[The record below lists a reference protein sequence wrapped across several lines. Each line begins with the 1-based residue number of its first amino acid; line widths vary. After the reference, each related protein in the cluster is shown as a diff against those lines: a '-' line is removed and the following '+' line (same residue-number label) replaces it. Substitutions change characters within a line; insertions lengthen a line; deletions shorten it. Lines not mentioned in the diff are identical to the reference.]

1 MIHLQN
7 KVRELQ
13 AELAAIELQNHSGP
27 DDEQMARSA
36 GLVKFK
42 ENDESRYLGPSSGI
56 AITRLVMELAK
67 RNTNSES
74 IKDIVPDVKAR
85 QIKERFTN
93 ESSKPTSKV
102 YPLISD
108 VAAPDLPS
116 RGLTEILID
125 IFDQKGGTKLF
136 ITLHHP
142 WLTICSSVYASD
154 PP

>member
-1 MIHLQN
+1 M
-7 KVRELQ
+7 Q
-13 AELAAIELQNHSGP
+13 AELDAIEIEDQSRP
-27 DDEQMARSA
+27 DVERMARSA

-56 AITRLVMELAK
+56 AITRLVMDLAK

-102 YPLISD
+102 YPMVSD
-108 VAAPDLPS
+108 VAAPELPTPE
-116 RGLTEILID
+116 LTETLID
-125 IFDQKGGTKLF
+125 VFNQKGVNSL
-136 ITLHHP
+136 
-142 WLTICSSVYASD
+142 SSR
-154 PP
+154 

>member
-1 MIHLQN
+1 M
-7 KVRELQ
+7 Q
-13 AELAAIELQNHSGP
+13 AELDAIEIEDQSRP
-27 DDEQMARSA
+27 DVERMARSA

-56 AITRLVMELAK
+56 AITRLVMDLAK

-102 YPLISD
+102 YPMVSD
-108 VAAPDLPS
+108 VAAPELPTP
-116 RGLTEILID
+116 GLTETLID
-125 IFDQKGGTKLF
+125 VFNQKGVNSL
-136 ITLHHP
+136 
-142 WLTICSSVYASD
+142 SSR
-154 PP
+154 

>member
-1 MIHLQN
+1 
-7 KVRELQ
+7 
-13 AELAAIELQNHSGP
+13 
-27 DDEQMARSA
+27 MARDP

-67 RNTNSES
+67 RNTKSHS

-108 VAAPDLPS
+108 VAAPDLPTRELADKLVS
-116 RGLTEILID
+116 D
-125 IFDQKGGTKLF
+125 FNQKG
-136 ITLHHP
+136 I
-142 WLTICSSVYASD
+142 ASLRHQAQT
-154 PP
+154 

>member
-7 KVRELQ
+7 RVQELEE
-13 AELAAIELQNHSGP
+13 ELAGIQTNGYFPTNTET
-27 DDEQMARSA
+27 MVRSA
-36 GLVKFK
+36 GLVKFQ

-74 IKDIVPDVKAR
+74 IKSIVPDVKAR
-85 QIKERFTN
+85 QIKERFTD

-116 RGLTEILID
+116 RELTEMLID
-125 IFDQKGGTKLF
+125 NFNQKGIGLV
-136 ITLHHP
+136 P
-142 WLTICSSVYASD
+142 LT
-154 PP
+154 